1 MVDQDP
7 TGYQDRKTL
16 PKKFQRGHL
25 IDALATVLQGL
36 QWMGEEIRVKEKTVT
51 HWQKKFSVLQSEMTS
66 QAEEQNEKVHTEE
79 EEENEKSEKLTS
91 QAEAE
96 EEEENEKVTKISQ
109 IMRKLKILL
118 LIAIKMATTDETE

>member
-36 QWMGEEIRVKEKTVT
+36 QWMGEEKKKTVT
-51 HWQKKFSVLQSEMTS
+51 HWKKKFSVLQSEMTS
-66 QAEEQNEKVHTEE
+66 QAEEENEKVHTEE
-79 EEENEKSEKLTS
+79 EENEKVHTGENFFHTAK
-91 QAEAE
+91 AE
-96 EEEENEKVTKISQ
+96 EEEENQKVTKLSENSIS
-109 IMRKLKILL
+109 
-118 LIAIKMATTDETE
+118 EG